1 MMKKRTVFRL
11 KEKRV
16 GFIGLG
22 TMGHPMARNLL
33 EAGYPLT
40 VYNRTAS
47 KADDLVQAGAKRAA
61 TPAEAAQ
68 AADVLF
74 TNVSQDAD
82 LLEVLFGGS
91 GILEGVHN
99 GLTVI
104 DCSTVAPKTSR
115 LAAKELAVRGARF
128 LDAPVTGSKPA
139 AESGSL
145 VFMVGG
151 LKAVMEEH
159 RDLFEVLGSKLL
171 HMGENG
177 SGSYAK
183 LAHNLIVGIN
193 SAALA
198 EGMAFAAKAGLD
210 LNHFLE
216 IVQAGGAASKQADLK
231 GRKIIEGNFDVQ
243 FSLQLMLKDLLLAM
257 RETATFQLPSPMLN
271 NAASLYQMGLAK
283 GNGPLDLS
291 SVVQCYE
298 DWTGEPVGKGTTSS
312 EDAYSG
318 RDRRKAERV
327 NLEIALQISIYQ
339 WQLEGAFSGQTIE
352 ATLQDLSGDGL
363 QVVTEYPLAQDMFV
377 VVHFPQEAELPPITA
392 RIIRVE
398 KDEASGQF
406 RYGCMMSG
414 LAPVLRV
421 RLVEYIDGILHGR

>member
-1 MMKKRTVFRL
+1 MKSKRI
-11 KEKRV
+11 

-22 TMGHPMARNLL
+22 TMGHPMALNLL
-33 EAGYPLT
+33 KAGYPLT

-47 KADDLVQAGAKRAA
+47 KADSLIEAGATRAA
-61 TPAEAAQ
+61 TPAEAARE
-68 AADVLF
+68 ADVLF
-74 TNVSQDAD
+74 TNVSNDAA
-82 LLEVLFGGS
+82 LLDVLFGVN
-91 GILEGVHN
+91 GVIDGADN

-104 DCSTVAPKTSR
+104 DCSTVAPETSR
-115 LAAKELAVRGARF
+115 HAASELAARGARF

-139 AESGSL
+139 AESGQL

-151 LKAVMEEH
+151 ATDTVEGH
-159 RDLFEVLGSKLL
+159 RDLFEVLGSKLM
-171 HMGENG
+171 HMGDNG
-177 SGSYAK
+177 TGSYTK

-198 EGMAFAAKAGLD
+198 EGMAFASKAGLD
-210 LNHFLE
+210 LGKFLE

-257 RETATFQLPSPMLN
+257 RETAGFQLPSPMLN
-271 NAASLYQMGLAK
+271 NAASLYQMGLSK
-283 GNGPLDLS
+283 GNGQLDLC

-298 DWTGEPVGKGTTSS
+298 DWIGKPVGYAPKASPKS
-312 EDAYSG
+312 AA
-318 RDRRKAERV
+318 DRRRAERV
-327 NLEIALQISIYQ
+327 NLGIGLQMSVYQ

-363 QVVTEYPLAQDMFV
+363 LIATDYPLAQDMFV
-377 VVHFPQEAELPPITA
+377 VVHFPKDASLPPITA
-392 RIIRVE
+392 KIIRVE

-406 RYGCMMSG
+406 RYGCMVSG
-414 LAPVLRV
+414 LAPVVRV
-421 RLVEYIDGILHGR
+421 RLVEYIEDVRSGNK